1 MCKNGLCNFANSHL
15 NWRARTGRAMSSNFV
30 ESRMSANIT
39 EMERRRA
46 AAALGGG
53 QTRID
58 AQHAKG
64 KLTARERPDVLPEE
78 GSFDELHPLVAQS
91 CGDLG
96 MQTHMNSRGGNRN

>member
-46 AAALGGG
+46 PAALGGG
-53 QTRID
+53 QKRID
-58 AQHAKG
+58 AQHAKA
-64 KLTARERPDVLPEE
+64 KLTARERLAALLHE
-78 GSFDELHPLVAQS
+78 GSFERLDPYVAHVL
-91 CGDLG
+91 GDFG
-96 MQTHMNSRGGNRN
+96 IHAQQN